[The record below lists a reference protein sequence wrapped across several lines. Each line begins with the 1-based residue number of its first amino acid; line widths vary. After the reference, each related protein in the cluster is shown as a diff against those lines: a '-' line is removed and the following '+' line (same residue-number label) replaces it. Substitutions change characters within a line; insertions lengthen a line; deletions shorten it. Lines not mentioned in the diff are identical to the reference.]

1 MFGSGEVQ
9 SRPYAIDL
17 RHRRRLAPWHPG
29 IPPGPPFAAQEH
41 REPTH
46 GPEGDLAMVDF
57 RMEGP
62 RSMIITVFSTDAL
75 NNE

>member
-17 RHRRRLAPWHPG
+17 RHRRSWLHG
-29 IPPGPPFAAQEH
+29 IQASHQDPFAAQEH
-41 REPTH
+41 REHTH

-57 RMEGP
+57 RMEEP
-62 RSMIITVFSTDAL
+62 RSMIITVISTGAL